1 MTDPATKAHILEST
15 IGAIEKHGLPGL
27 TTRVIAAQAGVNNAA
42 LHYYFGTKEALV
54 DAALA
59 LTLDHMLADTE
70 EILSRPIAVE
80 ERLRALLAYLIEGTF
95 AFPNLIRAHLWAPL
109 VEGSSESPFERMQEA
124 WADRIWREIRREFPG
139 AAESAV
145 RLALHTTL
153 GGVVFLVLMPPG
165 KASSGGLTIHNKA
178 ARGRYIAQLIDFVLA
193 SGRGRGGTRR
203 RSGRRAPA

>member
-1 MTDPATKAHILEST
+1 MSDQATKAHILEAT

-27 TTRVIAAQAGVNNAA
+27 TTRMIAAQAGVNNAA

-59 LTLDHMLADTE
+59 LTLDHMLGDTE

-95 AFPNLIRAHLWAPL
+95 AFPNIIRAHLWAPM
-109 VEGSSESPFERMQEA
+109 VEGSPESPFERMQGA
-124 WADRIWREIRREFPG
+124 WADRIWREIRREFPR
-139 AAESAV
+139 ASESAV

-153 GGVVFLVLMPPG
+153 GGVVFLAMVPPG
-165 KASSGGLTIHNKA
+165 NSSGRGPAIHNKA
-178 ARGRYIAQLIDFVLA
+178 TRERYIAQLVEFVLA
-193 SGRGRGGTRR
+193 SSRARAGTRR
-203 RSGRRAPA
+203 RSGRRTPA